1 MTRKFLYWAPRLFT
15 IAAILFMLMFSL
27 DSFSGDASTAK
38 QLLGFLINNI
48 PVLVLI
54 VILIVA
60 WKSEL
65 IGGLLFIVAFIAG
78 SVFFRS
84 FSGNPAS
91 LVVIVPFLITGLL
104 FILYYFLYR
113 KRPN

>member
-1 MTRKFLYWAPRLFT
+1 MTRKLLYWVPRVFT
-15 IAAILFMLMFSL
+15 IVAILFMLMFSL
-27 DSFSGDASTAK
+27 DAFEGNASVTK
-38 QLLGFLINNI
+38 KILGFLIHSI

-65 IGGLLFIVAFIAG
+65 VGGLLLIVAFSAG
-78 SVFFRS
+78 AVFFRS

-91 LVVIVPFLITGLL
+91 LIVIAPFLITGIL
-104 FILYYFLYR
+104 FILYHFLYH
-113 KRPN
+113 KKTT